1 MPVLGSRSGP
11 GVSTARRLGVGGGAH
26 VHGGVGA
33 APARSPANIAS
44 ADAALDS
51 ASNNISAGECD
62 PLRPSPPDVAP
73 LPLSRGGSSR
83 ERLSDGINCRSVLE
97 APRK

>member
-1 MPVLGSRSGP
+1 M
-11 GVSTARRLGVGGGAH
+11 
-26 VHGGVGA
+26 HGGVGA

-44 ADAALDS
+44 ADAA
-51 ASNNISAGECD
+51 SNTISAGECD
-62 PLRPSPPDVAP
+62 PLRSSPPDVAP

-97 APRK
+97 APRKNMFK